1 MIETTQSVENDSNA
15 VLYVM
20 DETGLR
26 TESDNRRS
34 WSLKGLSPTLES
46 NGSHA
51 GLNIIGATEITKN
64 YDTISDVYSA
74 DHSIT
79 NVEIEAFIEHLLEL
93 NPNKKVY
100 LVLDNAPTHNNKK
113 IQAYWSKHTEQLVL
127 INTARYSPQLNP
139 QENIWKLLKDK
150 IFSTKARAAIDD
162 LYNDVLNI
170 YKHLNE
176 YKDIIKSIVNP
187 RNYYFKTNLKYT

>member
-1 MIETTQSVENDSNA
+1 MKAI
-15 VLYVM
+15 LYS
-20 DETGLR
+20 LSLP
-26 TESDNRRS
+26 TEQ
-34 WSLKGLSPTLES
+34 LQ
-46 NGSHA
+46 
-51 GLNIIGATEITKN
+51 
-64 YDTISDVYSA
+64 
-74 DHSIT
+74 
-79 NVEIEAFIEHLLEL
+79 
-93 NPNKKVY
+93 
-100 LVLDNAPTHNNKK
+100 K